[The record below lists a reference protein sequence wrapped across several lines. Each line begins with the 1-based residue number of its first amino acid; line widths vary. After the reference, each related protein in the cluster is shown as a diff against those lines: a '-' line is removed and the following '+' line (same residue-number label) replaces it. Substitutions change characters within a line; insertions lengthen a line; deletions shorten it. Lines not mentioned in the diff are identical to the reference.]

1 MAFVSRRPVLAGLA
15 VFLAAGPAFAGT
27 LATGE
32 PTAPAAALYA
42 VEKAGRPALGDAAE
56 RAATLTGRLAALYDR
71 AKAVER
77 ATNEEVIDFDAVT
90 NSQGAEVKSYALK
103 VEQRDATHAVVVAT
117 IDPGDWARASPRE
130 NIIRFTLVVEQ
141 GRWRIDDIA
150 GVAEPTAW
158 SLRDIIDHNLRQ
170 K

>member
-27 LATGE
+27 LGPGD
-32 PTAPAAALYA
+32 PTAPVAALYA

>member
-27 LATGE
+27 PAPGD
-32 PTAPAAALYA
+32 PTAPVAALYA

-117 IDPGDWARASPRE
+117 IDPGDWGRASPRE

>member
-27 LATGE
+27 LAPGDA
-32 PTAPAAALYA
+32 TAPVAALYA
-42 VEKAGRPALGDAAE
+42 VEKAGRPALDDIAD
-56 RAATLTGRLAALYDR
+56 RAATLTVRLAALYDR

-103 VEQRDATHAVVVAT
+103 VERRDATHAVVVAT
-117 IDPGDWARASPRE
+117 IDPGDWGRASPRE